1 MLHKSLLPLKL
12 FSKLKKSNYW
22 RLYYLLLFVKQY
34 LIQLLWKDECQ
45 ALTPWE
51 SSSWSY
57 CHLLPLILLSSL
69 TLLMPCML
77 LVLSWLFL
85 WFWIFFVHLCTSCVH
100 YPRKVW
106 FWFSPISSNTKLTTS
121 ILVLSISI
129 RPQPPLVFSNILTA
143 AFCRDMEN
151 INFYKSRHFFYL
163 FIINFPTL
171 FTMERF

>member
-1 MLHKSLLPLKL
+1 MKRRMSG
-12 FSKLKKSNYW
+12 
-22 RLYYLLLFVKQY
+22 
-34 LIQLLWKDECQ
+34 
-45 ALTPWE
+45 
-51 SSSWSY
+51 SY
-57 CHLLPLILLSSL
+57 TLRKFILILLSPTATHFAFIFNPPYAL
-69 TLLMPCML
+69 YAG
-77 LVLSWLFL
+77 F
-85 WFWIFFVHLCTSCVH
+85 WFYLDCFYGFEFFFVHLCTSCVH